1 MSPIVTIS
9 MLVLHILAAFW
20 LSAGAFAGA
29 AIRAYGRRAAT
40 LAERVTCL
48 RLGWRMVNVFALPG
62 GIAVGVLGIGLL
74 HPLGHG
80 FRPGWVHVSL
90 VLWALMLGNGFF
102 YLRPRLK
109 RLLAAAEASLAAGAP
124 SDELKS
130 LAAAKAPAIAADL
143 NALGIVVLTLLMV
156 LKPF

>member
-20 LSAGAFAGA
+20 LAAGAFAGA

-90 VLWALMLGNGFF
+90 VLWALMLGNGIF

-124 SDELKS
+124 SEELKA
-130 LAAAKAPAIAADL
+130 LASAKAPAIAADL